1 MVCWMQRKWKLQKN
15 FKTKDMGALE
25 VTMKEDGHLVRFSN
39 IFLYKDNKIYRHLI
53 NMVID
58 NSTE

>member
-1 MVCWMQRKWKLQKN
+1 MVCLMQRKWKLQKN

-25 VTMKEDGHLVRFSN
+25 VTMKEDGYLVRFSN

-53 NMVID
+53 NMVTD